1 MRAGEK
7 ELEECKA
14 MEVIQLRAQRR
25 TVTGKQVKRL
35 RRQDLVPGIIYGRHI
50 EPLAVQFEQQEL
62 VSALRQAGTSSTL
75 QVILEGNEEPY
86 LVIFRDVQH
95 HPIRRDV
102 LHVDLQALSLE
113 ETVRVPVTVVLVGEA
128 PVTADGT
135 VTLMQVLN
143 EVEIEALPTAL
154 IPSLEVDISQ
164 LQNVGDSITV
174 ADLQVPEGVTILN
187 APDEVVVQT
196 MYVAQEAAAGE
207 EEEEALAEEEMPGV
221 VGAEGEPTQ
230 DTE

>member
-7 ELEECKA
+7 ELEECRA

-62 VSALRQAGTSSTL
+62 VNALRQAGTSSTL
-75 QVILEGNEEPY
+75 QVMLKGNEEPY

-135 VTLMQVLN
+135 VTLMQVLS

-154 IPSLEVDISQ
+154 IPSLEVDISR
-164 LQNVGDSITV
+164 LENVGDSITV
-174 ADLQVPEGVTILN
+174 ADLQVPEGVTVLN
-187 APDEVVVQT
+187 DPDEVVVQT
-196 MYVAQEAAAGE
+196 MYVAQETAAE
-207 EEEEALAEEEMPGV
+207 EEEEAVAEEGMPGA
-221 VGAEGEPTQ
+221 AEAAPEAADET
-230 DTE
+230 D